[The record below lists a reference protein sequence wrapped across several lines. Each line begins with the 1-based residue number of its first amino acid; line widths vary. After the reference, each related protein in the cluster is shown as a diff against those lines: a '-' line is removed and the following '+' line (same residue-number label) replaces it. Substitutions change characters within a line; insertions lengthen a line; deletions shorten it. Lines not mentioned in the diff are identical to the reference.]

1 MATGADRRKVLS
13 VAGQDKVTRQM
24 LAKKKEKKRR
34 ASGIWSLKFYDP
46 DDFEKAK
53 PKLLVRLNGTDRKES
68 GFESQNEGTL

>member
-24 LAKKKEKKRR
+24 FLKKNEILR

-46 DDFEKAK
+46 DDLEK
-53 PKLLVRLNGTDRKES
+53 
-68 GFESQNEGTL
+68 QNQNY